1 MPWLS
6 RERRKTEVSASACAQ
21 RRVNVRLANN
31 TKRSSKI
38 KVSHRE
44 KPKTGQLVFI
54 FRFFTCLQFSPQ
66 TCRTLTV
73 DPACVL

>member
-6 RERRKTEVSASACAQ
+6 GEEERPKCRPPRALKGGSKL
-21 RRVNVRLANN
+21 RLANES
-31 TKRSSKI
+31 KRSSKI

-54 FRFFTCLQFSPQ
+54 FRFFTCPHFYGA
-66 TCRTLTV
+66 RI
-73 DPACVL
+73 